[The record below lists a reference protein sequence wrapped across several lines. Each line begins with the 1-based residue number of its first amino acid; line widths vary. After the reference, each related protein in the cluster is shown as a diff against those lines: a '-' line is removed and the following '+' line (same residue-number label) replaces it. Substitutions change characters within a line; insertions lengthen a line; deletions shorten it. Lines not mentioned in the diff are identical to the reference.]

1 MAKTDTQEVKS
12 KRDLALER
20 LQSRHPDTQFA
31 DDEAI
36 FGQIGDDYD
45 DYDNRIAGYQER
57 EKAFSGMFGSD
68 PRTANFLMDWKN
80 GKDPLVEFARRF
92 GKDALEDESKLE
104 EIAAANKEYLE
115 KIAENERLEQ
125 EYQNN
130 VAASLDLASAFEQ
143 KHGLSEEEGNK
154 VLDLIA
160 QISKDYIVGKIS
172 EETME
177 LALKAINHDNDV
189 EDATREGEARGANK
203 KIDEKLR
210 KKGKT
215 DTVPAVQGQTGGAAA
230 PAKPSPALGALGN
243 FGNPGPQNIWEAGN
257 EKRTRRN
264 NG

>member
-45 DYDNRIAGYQER
+45 DYDKRIAGYQER

-92 GKDALEDESKLE
+92 GKDALEDEAKLE

-115 KIAENERLEQ
+115 RMAENDRLEQ
-125 EYQNN
+125 QYQENI
-130 VAASLDLASAFEQ
+130 AKSLDLASEFEQ
-143 KHGLSEEEGNK
+143 ENGLTEEQGNQ
-154 VLDLIA
+154 VLDLISR
-160 QISKDYIVGKIS
+160 ISKDYITGVIS
-172 EETME
+172 KETMA
-177 LALKAINHDNDV
+177 LALKAINHDTDV
-189 EDATREGEARGANK
+189 DDAGREGEARGANK
-203 KIDEKLR
+203 KIVERLR
-210 KKGKT
+210 KKART
-215 DTVPAVQGQTGGAAA
+215 DTVPAIQGQNGAAA
-230 PAKPSPALGALGN
+230 PGDGKRELGALGR

-257 EKRTRRN
+257 MKRTPR
-264 NG
+264 G